1 MGISR
6 TLRINNIKLSV
17 LDLIPCYAD
26 LPIMKFEVGIKL
38 LLKAENFL
46 EGLVPSIL

>member
-6 TLRINNIKLSV
+6 TLNINSITLSV
-17 LDLIPCYAD
+17 LDLISCYAD
-26 LPIMKFEVGIKL
+26 LPIMKFEVRVKL